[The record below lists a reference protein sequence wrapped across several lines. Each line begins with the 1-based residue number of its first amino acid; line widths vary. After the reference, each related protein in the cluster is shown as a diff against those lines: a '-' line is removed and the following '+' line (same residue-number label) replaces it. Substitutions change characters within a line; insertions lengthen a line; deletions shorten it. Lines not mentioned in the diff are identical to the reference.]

1 MSNKIF
7 VSRITL
13 TYNDKF
19 IESKYKEDRYVFLR
33 KYNIILSV
41 ILTSLSILITG
52 LMLKEFPTLSQTL
65 SNSVAFIYC
74 FISLS
79 SCIVLTMLSLC
90 IKNIRCQEWLSYLN
104 YTMVIIV
111 FNNYKFY
118 INFVLYADISIYVL
132 IFFTEMM
139 FRLAWFVFG
148 CIDFIPGVYLQLITI
163 ALNFAL
169 YSLLLPLNLFFRFSI
184 HNCILIFTSILSYFY
199 IKELKKCFF
208 YNLSLKLKNSWYK
221 SIIDNMNSGF
231 ININEKGIKYYNKSL
246 LGFLKNTTNSA
257 DNKTEEDSYCSQ
269 LSHNIDINELFSN
282 INSDNGL
289 IDSFEQAKEFL
300 KDRYNGLEEER
311 FYFIGTKDVEIT
323 SSSLI
328 NLEVFGRCNSTD
340 HSLIDRYE
348 FIFNDITRIKLKAQ
362 EHAEL
367 KYKTLFLSKIAHEFK
382 NPLLY
387 ICELVDQLY
396 ENMAFNVTLGVDNFT
411 PDLLKQIKSLSSYL
425 IILVKDMDFFSQ
437 KNSARN
443 EKRIEID
450 KVNLLDILNF
460 CKDVVIALIKKSHK
474 ELNIHFELLKDRN
487 LPTHIITDEVKLKQ
501 VLINLLSNAVKYT
514 ITGSIDLK
522 VSVDGDRLKFQVDD
536 TGKGIS
542 DSLKDKLF
550 TPFSNEFDKLN
561 KVSSGLGL
569 SIVKELLEMLGS
581 RIEFTS
587 TMSKGSSFWFA
598 HKLGED
604 ELINSF
610 ISDRTAIG
618 IHFNEMPVTNKLNS
632 LPRTKQYVIIVDD
645 EAVIRQST
653 IRLLYK
659 TFKELNYSAEIIE
672 AADGIECL
680 HHYYSLMKEGKRIS
694 FILSDETMIYLNGG
708 STASNLKKI
717 YQGKNLV
724 HVPFYI
730 LTAYENLCY
739 DSDCINEVFT
749 KPLKKCNIEQIIKY
763 VRSV

>member
-7 VSRITL
+7 ASRITL

-41 ILTSLSILITG
+41 ILTSLSIIITG
-52 LMLKEFPTLSQTL
+52 LMIKDFTTLKQTL
-65 SNSVAFIYC
+65 PNLAAFTYC

-79 SCIVLTMLSLC
+79 SCMVLTILSIC

-104 YTMVIIV
+104 YIMVIIV

-118 INFVLYADISIYVL
+118 INFVIYADISIYVL

-139 FRLAWFVFG
+139 FRLAWFAFG

-169 YSLLLPLNLFFRFSI
+169 YSLLLPLNLFFKFSI

-199 IKELKKCFF
+199 IKELKRCFY
-208 YNLSLKLKNSWYK
+208 YNLFLKLKNGWYK

-231 ININEKGIKYYNKSL
+231 ISINEKGIKYYNKPLMS
-246 LGFLKNTTNSA
+246 FLKNTTSSTENKAEA
-257 DNKTEEDSYCSQ
+257 DDNCSE
-269 LSHNIDINELFSN
+269 LFNNIDINELFSD

-289 IDSFEQAKEFL
+289 IDSFEQARAFL

-323 SSSLI
+323 SGNLI
-328 NLEVFGRCNSTD
+328 NLEVFGRCYSTD
-340 HSLIDRYE
+340 HTLIDRYE
-348 FIFNDITRIKLKAQ
+348 FIFNDITRVKLKVQ
-362 EHAEL
+362 KHAEL

-382 NPLLY
+382 NPLLC

-396 ENMAFNVTLGVDNFT
+396 ENMEITTLKIDNFI

-425 IILVKDMDFFSQ
+425 IILVKDMDFFAQ
-437 KNSARN
+437 KKNSSKMEN
-443 EKRIEID
+443 RIEID
-450 KVNLLDILNF
+450 KVNLSDILNF
-460 CKDVVIALIKKSHK
+460 CKDVVNALIKKSHK
-474 ELNIHFELLKDRN
+474 ELNVHFELLKDRN
-487 LPTHIITDEVKLKQ
+487 LPTHIITDEIKLKQ
-501 VLINLLSNAVKYT
+501 ILINLLSNAVKYT
-514 ITGSIDLK
+514 ITGLIYLK
-522 VSVDGDRLKFQVDD
+522 VSVDGNRLKYQVDD

-550 TPFSNEFDKLN
+550 TPFSNEFNKLN

-581 RIEFTS
+581 KIEFTS
-587 TMSKGSSFWFA
+587 TLSKGSSFWFI
-598 HKLGED
+598 HKLGDD
-604 ELINSF
+604 ELSNSF
-610 ISDRTAIG
+610 ISDKTAIG
-618 IHFNEMPVTNKLNS
+618 IHFNEMPIINKFNS
-632 LPRTKQYVIIVDD
+632 LPRPKQYVIIVDD

-659 TFKELNYSAEIIE
+659 TFKELNYNAEIIE
-672 AADGIECL
+672 ADDGIECL
-680 HHYYSLMKEGKRIS
+680 HYYFTLMKEGKRIS
-694 FILSDETMIYLNGG
+694 FILSDETMMYLNG
-708 STASNLKKI
+708 STTAGILKNI
-717 YQGKNLV
+717 SQSKNLT
-724 HVPFYI
+724 HIPFYI
-730 LTAYENLCY
+730 LTAYQNLCY
-739 DSDCINEVFT
+739 DSGCINDVFT
-749 KPLKKCNIEQIIKY
+749 KPLRKCSIEQIVKY
-763 VRSV
+763 VE